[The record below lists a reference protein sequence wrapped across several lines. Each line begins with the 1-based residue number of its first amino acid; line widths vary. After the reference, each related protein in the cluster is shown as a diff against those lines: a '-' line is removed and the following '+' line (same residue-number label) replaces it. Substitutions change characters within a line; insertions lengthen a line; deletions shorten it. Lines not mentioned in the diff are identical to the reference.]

1 MTFEKNVFS
10 GVPVCHEKMRT
21 GIWVTWTRI
30 VGGGGRGAGGGF
42 GGIVRLQKDLSLL
55 TTKRSCSKS
64 GVVND
69 RKVRD
74 RVEGVD

>member
-1 MTFEKNVFS
+1 MI
-10 GVPVCHEKMRT
+10 GAR
-21 GIWVTWTRI
+21 
-30 VGGGGRGAGGGF
+30 GGGRGGWAEIKGHSLFYAYRGKLLVIMSSIF
-42 GGIVRLQKDLSLL
+42 LGIVRLQKDLLLL

-74 RVEGVD
+74 RVEGV